1 MAEERAVDLQQLSK
15 DWAQSVAHWATS
27 EISHG
32 GGSELGGAQH
42 QLKENRGPWTVDNT
56 SVARLYNNLFFYFF
70 FYPQGFCARHADE
83 STIHNPQLQGE
94 NDDE

>member
-27 EISHG
+27 EISRG

-42 QLKENRGPWTVDNT
+42 QLKENRGPWTVDNGY
-56 SVARLYNNLFFYFF
+56 VAHRYNNLFFYFF
-70 FYPQGFCARHADE
+70 IYPQWIRASPTDE
-83 STIHNPQLQGE
+83 STIHDPQQQGE
-94 NDDE
+94 KDDK